1 MDEGVVGPLRAS
13 KPIELGAIIAN
24 KYTILRPEAGAMSG
38 LFVGRETGVESLRS
52 VWVHDPLH
60 TLDPQGEVFLA
71 ELTKVAKLEHPQLRK
86 VLDFGRDASG
96 VLYAAYEPLELR
108 NLADVIDQDWPL
120 PDERVV
126 WLTAQLLAALEVAH
140 IAGIAHGDL
149 RPENILVRAS
159 GSTSQTE
166 EILLCGLG
174 LAGAARYTFPNRA
187 SRPHVQLA
195 DWVVG
200 SPPYAAPE
208 QLRGQPHDAR
218 SDVYGAGL
226 LLFQLLTRT
235 VPFFAA
241 NDMDTAWMQCFTPPP
256 PPSGYGHVSAAL
268 EAICLKALAKTPD
281 VRYQTANEMR
291 GALLAAQA
299 YRNSQSASR
308 RLSRT
313 SITPSL
319 PPSARSSRPSVAAI
333 VVADRRSEAG
343 GALTR
348 NETIT
353 MEAVEA
359 PIARAPSPWRKP
371 SAALLLV
378 CSTLATVASLVLP
391 DLKLRETEETVV
403 VSAEAQTR
411 EFEEQPAELPPIEL
425 PNRRQ
430 VEPAAV
436 QPSLNLPGPV
446 AATARAALQPS
457 ASMPANP
464 PVSVGRSVAPAA
476 KRVEPA
482 RVRVRTIEKN
492 IVAAEASSGD
502 SAAHSPVVLAVVSNR
517 DGDTAEQPENV
528 ATDTAAE
535 AEAEPVAKREEE
547 AEPAAVT
554 AAAAPVAEVP
564 VAPAAAPAIPEPRPI
579 VLASTAPKP
588 SAPISR
594 PREFGVAIG
603 EATSAHG
610 AVSNAGLRGTFNQ
623 AALVRCYQDALQ
635 TGEISARSL
644 FVQLEFATNL
654 TGRIM
659 SAKLSGAGVTPSFKH
674 CVEAA
679 ARLGRVREADT
690 GEVRANVP
698 LSFFSK

>member
-1 MDEGVVGPLRAS
+1 MNEGVVGPLRAS

-24 KYTILRPEAGAMSG
+24 KYTILRPEAGVMSG

-60 TLDPQGEVFLA
+60 TLDPQGELFLA
-71 ELTKVAKLEHPQLRK
+71 ELTKVAQLEHPQLRK

-96 VLYAAYEPLELR
+96 VLYAVYEPLELR
-108 NLADVIDQDWPL
+108 NLADVVDQDWPL

-126 WLTAQLLAALEVAH
+126 WLIAQLLAALEVAH
-140 IAGIAHGDL
+140 VAEIAHGDL

-159 GSTSQTE
+159 GSTSQAE
-166 EILLCGLG
+166 EILVCGLG
-174 LAGAARYTFPNRA
+174 LAGAERYTFPDRA

-195 DWVVG
+195 EWVVG
-200 SPPYAAPE
+200 TPPYAAPE

-256 PPSGYGHVSAAL
+256 PPSGYGHVSPAL

-281 VRYQTANEMR
+281 VRYQSANEMR

-299 YRNSQSASR
+299 HRNSQSSSR

-313 SITPSL
+313 SMTPSA
-319 PPSARSSRPSVAAI
+319 PPSARSSSPSIAAI

-343 GALTR
+343 AALSH

-353 MEAVEA
+353 MEAVET
-359 PIARAPSPWRKP
+359 PIVATPSRRRKP

-378 CSTLATVASLVLP
+378 FSTLATVASLILP
-391 DLKLRETEETVV
+391 DLKLRDTEETVV
-403 VSAEAQTR
+403 SAERGTAR
-411 EFEEQPAELPPIEL
+411 EFEAQPAELPPIEL
-425 PNRRQ
+425 PSRKQ

-436 QPSLNLPGPV
+436 QPPLNAPDLV
-446 AATARAALQPS
+446 TATARAALQPS
-457 ASMPANP
+457 AARPANL
-464 PVSVGRSVAPAA
+464 PVAEGRGVAPVAR
-476 KRVEPA
+476 RVEPA
-482 RVRVRTIEKN
+482 RVRVRAIEKN

-502 SAAHSPVVLAVVSNR
+502 SAAHRPVVLAVVSDR
-517 DGDTAEQPENV
+517 DGDTAEQPEKAV
-528 ATDTAAE
+528 TDTAAE
-535 AEAEPVAKREEE
+535 AEAAPVAAREEKAEPV
-547 AEPAAVT
+547 AVT
-554 AAAAPVAEVP
+554 AAAAPIAEAP
-564 VAPAAAPAIPEPRPI
+564 VAPAAAPAITEPRPV
-579 VLASTAPKP
+579 VLASTAPQR
-588 SAPISR
+588 SAPTSR
-594 PREFGVAIG
+594 PSEFGVAIG

-623 AALVRCYQDALQ
+623 AALVRCYRGALQ
-635 TGEISARSL
+635 SGEISGRSL

-659 SAKLSGAGVTPSFKH
+659 SAKLSGAGVTPSFSH